1 MKIAAMVLTLCA
13 ALAYAAGLGLY
24 VLGRREESERRGMV
38 LVGAGLGLH
47 TAAIVFFWAAYGM
60 PPWATACGVLAFWSW
75 AAAVVLMVLSARR
88 GMQVLG
94 VLIVPVVL
102 MMFAAA
108 LVVSKTPFV
117 LPEGTPGLL
126 AAHIPLVFL
135 SYTAFLYAAAAGGLY
150 LVQERRIKQ
159 KGPGAFFE
167 RIPPLEWLERFTTGS
182 LVAGFVVLTLGL
194 ALGLAWLA
202 TADVR
207 GGLRDPKIVVIGIAW
222 LLYGGLVVARLAAW
236 VRGRRVA
243 AMAVG
248 CFVLVVAF
256 HLFVRHAIP
265 GGLAAAPGRAQA
277 GQGAVETP

>member
-13 ALAYAAGLGLY
+13 ALAYAASLGLY
-24 VLGRREESERRGMV
+24 LLRRREEFERRGVV
-38 LVGAGLGLH
+38 LVGVGLGLH
-47 TAAIVFFWAAYGM
+47 TASIISFWIAYGSA
-60 PPWATACGVLAFWSW
+60 PWATACGVLAFWSW
-75 AAAVVLMVLSARR
+75 AAAVVLMVLSVRR

-94 VLIVPVVL
+94 ALIVPVVL

-108 LVVSKTPFV
+108 LVVSKTPFA
-117 LPEGTPGLL
+117 LPEGTAPLM

-159 KGPGAFFE
+159 KGPGSFFE

-202 TADVR
+202 TAEVR
-207 GGLRDPKIVVIGIAW
+207 GGFRDPKIVVIGIAW

-236 VRGRRVA
+236 VRGRRMA

-265 GGLAAAPGRAQA
+265 GGLAAPGRPQA
-277 GQGAVETP
+277 GQGAVEAP